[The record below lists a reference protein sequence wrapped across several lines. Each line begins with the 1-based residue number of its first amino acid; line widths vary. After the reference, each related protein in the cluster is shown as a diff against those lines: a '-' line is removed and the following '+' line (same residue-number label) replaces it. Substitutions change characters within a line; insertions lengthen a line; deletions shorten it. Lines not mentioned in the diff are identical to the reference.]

1 MSLPLEETW
10 ITLVRHA
17 AEVPRHL
24 TTSGSFQRLI
34 DEEDAGRVAAFAH
47 VGDVRREREHYHRRS
62 AELYYVLD
70 GEGEITLDGQAQTL
84 RAGSIVHVPP
94 GVIHAVRG
102 SLRVFVVGIP
112 EISIDDTH
120 YLDE

>member
-10 ITLVRHA
+10 VTLVRHA
-17 AEVPRHL
+17 TEVPRQL
-24 TTSGSFQRLI
+24 TTSGTFQRLI
-34 DEEDAGRVAAFAH
+34 DEDDAGRVAAFAQ
-47 VGDVRREREHYHRRS
+47 VVDLRREREHYHRRS

-70 GEGEITLDGQAQTL
+70 GEGQILLDGQSQHVG
-84 RAGSIVHVPP
+84 AGSIVHVPP

-102 SLRVFVVGIP
+102 SLRVLVVGIP
-112 EISIDDTH
+112 EISPDDTH

>member
-24 TTSGSFQRLI
+24 TTSGAFQRLI

-47 VGDVRREREHYHRRS
+47 VVDLRSQREHYHRRS

-70 GEGEITLDGQAQTL
+70 GEGQIMLDGQTQTL
-84 RAGSIVHVPP
+84 RPGSIVHVPP

-102 SLRVFVVGIP
+102 TLRVLVVGIP
-112 EISIDDTH
+112 EISVDDTH

>member
-17 AEVPRHL
+17 AEAPRRL
-24 TTSGSFQRLI
+24 TTGGAFQRLI
-34 DEEDAGRVAAFAH
+34 DEEDAGRVAAF
-47 VGDVRREREHYHRRS
+47 VQVVDLRREREHYHRRS

-70 GEGEITLDGQAQTL
+70 GEGQIVLDGQAQEL

-102 SLRVFVVGIP
+102 TLRVLVVGIP
-112 EISIDDTH
+112 EISDEDTH

>member
-1 MSLPLEETW
+1 MSLPVEETW
-10 ITLVRHA
+10 ITLVRHN

-24 TTSGSFQRLI
+24 TTSGAFQRLI
-34 DEEDAGRVAAFAH
+34 DEEDAGRVAAFAQ
-47 VGDVRREREHYHRRS
+47 VIDVRREREHYHRRS

-70 GEGEITLDGQAQTL
+70 GEGQIMLDGQAQGI

-94 GVIHAVRG
+94 GVIH
-102 SLRVFVVGIP
+102 SLRGALRVLVVGIP
-112 EISIDDTH
+112 EITADDTH